1 MNIRRNEKKL
11 RTDLM
16 KYANVLSEVKPV
28 HKVPLLDVISIGMAA
43 DYLELPEESIRK
55 YCLNH
60 SGELQEYGFV
70 NLKDCDFENAGYTV
84 KQDRIIAIVQ
94 YGDYAGRIARRGT
107 RFLSEA
113 ALFNIALG
121 ISGSAVADTIRQRAM
136 YLHRAETNSDIQ
148 ELENESPYMPQENT
162 EEDNKLGNADIR
174 SFTNGDLG
182 SVRVVMIDDAPWFV
196 GKDVAEMLGYAKPLN
211 AIETHVEQD
220 DSLKQG
226 LTDALGRIQNTTLIN
241 ESGLYSLV
249 LSSKLPTAKQFKRWV
264 TNEVLPSVRKHG
276 AYMTAET
283 ITKSLQDPKN
293 LIALLETLKA
303 EQEKTAALT
312 QANCELA
319 TANKA
324 MAKELSTWE
333 KNSILT
339 ALIRMYAQFRYKSQ
353 YGIAYDKFY
362 KELAYKCHINLKSRQ
377 SRDNKK
383 MATIKYLRGN
393 EIDDAIALAAAM
405 CENAGINV
413 GSVINSVNAKI
424 IAG

>member
-84 KQDRIIAIVQ
+84 KQDRIVAIVQ
-94 YGDYAGRIARRGT
+94 YGDYTGRIARRGT
-107 RFLSEA
+107 RFLSET

-121 ISGSAVADTIRQRAM
+121 ISGSAVADTIRQRVM
-136 YLHRAETNSDIQ
+136 DLHRADTNSDIQ
-148 ELENESPYMPQENT
+148 ELENESPYMPQEST

-182 SVRVVMIDDAPWFV
+182 SVRVVMIDDTPWFV
-196 GKDVAEMLGYAKPLN
+196 GKDVAAMLGYKEATKAVRERVDEEDKGVSKIDTPGGTQ
-211 AIETHVEQD
+211 E
-220 DSLKQG
+220 
-226 LTDALGRIQNTTLIN
+226 LTIIN

-339 ALIRMYAQFRYKSQ
+339 ALIRTYAQFRYKSQ

-424 IAG
+424 IVG

>member
-1 MNIRRNEKKL
+1 MNIRRKEKKL

-43 DYLELPEESIRK
+43 EYLELPEESIRK

-70 NLKDCDFENAGYTV
+70 NLKDCDFQNAGYTV

-94 YGDYAGRIARRGT
+94 YGDYTGRIARRGT
-107 RFLSEA
+107 RFLSET

-136 YLHRAETNSDIQ
+136 DLHMAETNSDIQ
-148 ELENESPYMPQENT
+148 ELENESPDMPQENT
-162 EEDNKLGNADIR
+162 EEDNKLSNADIR

-196 GKDVAEMLGYAKPLN
+196 GKDVAEMLGYSNASKAIADHVDDEDKLN
-211 AIETHVEQD
+211 NE
-220 DSLKQG
+220 SLSS
-226 LTDALGRIQNTTLIN
+226 LGQRGGWIIN

-339 ALIRMYAQFRYKSQ
+339 ALIRTYAQFRYKSQ

-413 GSVINSVNAKI
+413 GSVINSANAKI
-424 IAG
+424 IVG